1 MKTLSLLCPT
11 RGRPAL
17 AARYAQSVNDSA
29 FYPARCEVLFYVD
42 NDDPK
47 FEEYIKVFDVVRINT
62 SLKRVGLITG
72 PRKSVSISWND
83 LAFQAEGD
91 IFIMGND
98 DIVFVTRGW
107 DVRLE
112 QEAAKYVDEI
122 YCLFFHD
129 TVHNNPTFC
138 AFPMVSRK
146 WYETLGY
153 FTPGVFEFQYND
165 TWISDLAD
173 HIGRK
178 RKISDVIMEHRH
190 WKTKKGK
197 ADGTQEHEIARHTLQ
212 TDGLIYNRPDMVSRR
227 VADARKLLKVMNN

>member
-11 RGRPAL
+11 RGRATL
-17 AARYAQSVNDSA
+17 ATRYAKSICDTA
-29 FYPARCEVLFYVD
+29 TYPDRCEVLFYVD
-42 NDDPK
+42 NDDPTM
-47 FEEYIKVFDVVRINT
+47 EQYIKLFDVLRDTKVF
-62 SLKRVGLITG
+62 KRLGLITG
-72 PRKSVSISWND
+72 PRKSVSVSWND
-83 LAFQAEGD
+83 LALQSEGD
-91 IFIMGND
+91 ILIMGND
-98 DIVFVTRGW
+98 DIVFATEGW

-112 QEAAKYVDEI
+112 QEAAKYSDDI

-153 FTPGVFEFQYND
+153 FTPGVFDFQYND

-173 HIGRK
+173 RIGRK
-178 RKISDVIMEHRH
+178 RKISDVVMEHRH

-197 ADGTQEHEIARHTLQ
+197 TDGTQEHDIARYTLK
-212 TDGLIYNRPDMVSRR
+212 TDGLIYDRSDMVAKRI
-227 VADARKLLKVMNN
+227 ADAEKLRKVMQ